1 MASIR
6 QELLE
11 ALHLTSIGYEM
22 VHLSDAAILTV
33 ALALLV
39 VVLGVLVVHLT
50 ILLALLLDHTH
61 TSHVVVMLH
70 HRGNQH
76 TRCRQPKAQYV

>member
-33 ALALLV
+33 SLALLV

-50 ILLALLLDHTH
+50 ILLT
-61 TSHVVVMLH
+61 
-70 HRGNQH
+70 
-76 TRCRQPKAQYV
+76 